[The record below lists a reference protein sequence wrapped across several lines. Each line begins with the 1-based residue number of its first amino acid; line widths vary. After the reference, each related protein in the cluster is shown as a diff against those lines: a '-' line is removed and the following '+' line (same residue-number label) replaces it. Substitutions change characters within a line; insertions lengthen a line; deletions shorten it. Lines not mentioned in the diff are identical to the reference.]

1 MGKPR
6 DEAERESD
14 RRNISDLY
22 LQGWN
27 QTEIGD
33 KLGIDQSTVSRDI
46 KTLKAEW
53 RKQRNGLVEE
63 FEAKY
68 RLMYK
73 EAYAAWLRSK
83 EDAETTTQEAI
94 EGDAVKLD
102 REGNPIPGKQRLK
115 VSTRREG
122 QSGNPALLAQAQAA
136 LKAIREMFGVDA
148 AQKLEHSG
156 SIDLS
161 FESSLKKAYNG
172 HSTGSGYDDG
182 HIDDTH

>member
-1 MGKPR
+1 MAKQR
-6 DEAERESD
+6 SDTEREAD
-14 RRNISDLY
+14 RRTISDLY

-27 QTEIGD
+27 QTDIAD
-33 KLGIDQSTVSRDI
+33 KLSIDQSTVSRDI
-46 KTLKAEW
+46 KTLKGEW

-73 EAYAAWLRSK
+73 EAYAAWLDSK
-83 EDAETTTQEAI
+83 KDAVTETQEAV
-94 EGDAVKLD
+94 EGDQAT
-102 REGNPIPGKQRLK
+102 GKQRLK

-136 LKAIREMFGVDA
+136 LKAIREMFGVDT
-148 AQKLEHSG
+148 AQKIEHSG
-156 SIDLS
+156 SIDLT

-172 HSTGSGYDDG
+172 DSNPNTS
-182 HIDDTH
+182 

>member
-1 MGKPR
+1 MAKQR
-6 DEAERESD
+6 SDTERQRD
-14 RRNISDLY
+14 RRLINDLY

-27 QTEIGD
+27 QTDIAD

-46 KTLKAEW
+46 KTLKGEW
-53 RKQRNGLVEE
+53 LKQRNGLAEE

-68 RLMYK
+68 RLIYR
-73 EAYAAWLRSK
+73 EAYLAWLRSK

-94 EGDAVKLD
+94 EGDAAS
-102 REGNPIPGKQRLK
+102 GKQRLK

-148 AQKLEHSG
+148 AQKLELGG

-172 HSTGSGYDDG
+172 DSHTDP
-182 HIDDTH
+182 DTP